1 MKRPQHIVQYG
12 DTPEESTV
20 SYTDYIKL
28 MEYCDRLEG
37 EKLNSSDCI
46 NFNLEDMRIILSQ
59 DRELAP
65 EFNSLEDVQD
75 WLDSL

>member
-1 MKRPQHIVQYG
+1 
-12 DTPEESTV
+12 
-20 SYTDYIKL
+20 
-28 MEYCDRLEG
+28 MEYCDWLES

>member
-20 SYTDYIKL
+20 AYTDYIKL
-28 MEYCDRLEG
+28 MEYCDWLES
-37 EKLNSSDCI
+37 EMLNSSDCI